1 MNINENH
8 DALAGKKRF
17 VQSLTRS
24 RTRFLNDEDFLKP
37 ITRTVNEDTSN
48 TSQPSDSQ
56 QSMLFF
62 DQGTK
67 ETSSLLV
74 FTHHLCERCIHAIAH
89 SPRANEYEFVLC
101 AVHMPAFPTNP
112 PCISF
117 KLDEQANK

>member
-24 RTRFLNDEDFLKP
+24 RARFLNDKDFLKP
-37 ITRTVNEDTSN
+37 ITRPMNEDTGN
-48 TSQPSDSQ
+48 MTPSDSQ

-62 DQGTK
+62 NQGTK

-74 FTHHLCERCIHAIAH
+74 FTHRLCERCTYAIAK
-89 SPRANEYEFVLC
+89 ANGTNDYQFVLC
-101 AVHMPAFPTNP
+101 MTHNQAFPTNR
-112 PCISF
+112 PCTAF
-117 KLDEQANK
+117 KLDEQASK

>member
-37 ITRTVNEDTSN
+37 ITRPMNEDTG
-48 TSQPSDSQ
+48 TTTPSDSQ
-56 QSMLFF
+56 QSTLFF

-74 FTHHLCERCIHAIAH
+74 FTHHLCERCAHAVAKV
-89 SPRANEYEFVLC
+89 NGTNDYQFVLC
-101 AVHMPAFPTNP
+101 AKRLPAFPTSQICP
-112 PCISF
+112 SF
-117 KLDEQANK
+117 KLDEQVNK